1 MNKLEKYLFN
11 HRDDLVKQKNSIY
24 NSIDKLVNENLQ
36 VEIKITELTKN
47 LDTTFEVF
55 SPNSMINDYNVTEI
69 DKLKSIYR
77 ENEVKKQSMEKKKEK
92 VDDEIFKIND
102 AISLYEDM
110 KKEILTLNDDRSDII
125 NNKKINQRELEKLTV
140 GISELEIKRMER
152 KISKEIIQIL
162 DSLTYK
168 EKLCEKF
175 IEMDINRSK
184 LELIEIKEGLH
195 TLHNKANNFMFHVKH
210 SNIDNNF
217 SLLQNIKNHIKKYN
231 ISSEIITVTSIGDDV
246 IMPSYDIENNLR
258 IIDEILENSIS
269 HGRAKNINIHISIIS
284 SLDKDEIIAL
294 AENMKQISENNKI
307 DSVSDSIDEESKIE
321 KNKIDTNN
329 EKIIN
334 YDLKDISNNF
344 KHINIAISDDG
355 YGFDTGNLN
364 KDRISGLTIVRK
376 RLELYFGELNIKSS
390 NEFGT
395 TVNYNYNY
403 IQ

>member
-11 HRDDLVKQKNSIY
+11 HRDDLVKQKSCIY
-24 NSIDKLVNENLQ
+24 NLIDKLVNENLQ
-36 VEIKITELTKN
+36 IEIKITELTKN

-77 ENEVKKQSMEKKKEK
+77 ENEVKKQSLEKKKEK
-92 VDDEIFKIND
+92 VDDEILKIND
-102 AISLYEDM
+102 AISSYENM
-110 KKEILTLNDDRSDII
+110 KENLITLNDERSNII
-125 NNKKINQRELEKLTV
+125 NNNEINQRELGKLTV
-140 GISELEIKRMER
+140 GISELEIKRMEQ
-152 KISKEIIQIL
+152 KISQEIIQIL

-168 EKLCEKF
+168 EKLCENF
-175 IEMDINRSK
+175 IEIDINRSK

-195 TLHNKANNFMFHVKH
+195 TLHNKANDFMFHVKH
-210 SNIDNNF
+210 TTIDNNLL
-217 SLLQNIKNHIKKYN
+217 LLQNIKKHIKKYN
-231 ISSEIITVTSIGDDV
+231 LSSEIVTVTSIGEDV

-258 IIDEILENSIS
+258 IIDEIIDNSIS

-284 SLDKDEIIAL
+284 FFDKDEIITL
-294 AENMKQISENNKI
+294 AENIKQISENI

-321 KNKIDTNN
+321 KNNIDRNK
-329 EKIIN
+329 EKTIN
-334 YDLKDISNNF
+334 YDLKDISNNS
-344 KHINIAISDDG
+344 KYINIVISDDG
-355 YGFDTGNLN
+355 YGFDTDNLN
-364 KDRISGLTIVRK
+364 NDSISGLTIVRK
-376 RLELYFGELNIKSS
+376 RLELYLGELNIKSS